1 LAGSNRKPPMGHASI
16 CARGILAA
24 MIFAGPHETA
34 FAFEEGSG
42 ATKPLPPSW
51 HEEAPAI
58 PRGFDLVAIDEKPP
72 KFADYTIASLIT
84 LATLWP
90 IETALAQAE
99 TPTFAQA
106 KPPTSVLPTTV
117 SKPKSK
123 SWPRPKQTALKPKE
137 KSSRVTA
144 DWWRGLFW
152 LRIR

>member
-1 LAGSNRKPPMGHASI
+1 MGHASI

-72 KFADYTIASLIT
+72 KFADYNDRKPNNVGSP
-84 LATLWP
+84 LANRNGSGPSRNTNVCSSK
-90 IETALAQAE
+90 TAHICSANNRE
-99 TPTFAQA
+99 QA
-106 KPPTSVLPTTV
+106 KEQVVAAT
-117 SKPKSK
+117 K
-123 SWPRPKQTALKPKE
+123 
-137 KSSRVTA
+137 A
-144 DWWRGLFW
+144 DCT
-152 LRIR
+152 

>member
-1 LAGSNRKPPMGHASI
+1 MEHASI
-16 CARGILAA
+16 WASGILAA
-24 MIFAGPHETA
+24 MIFAGPHGAA
-34 FAFEEGSG
+34 FALEEASG

-51 HEEAPAI
+51 HDEASAI
-58 PRGFDLVAIDEKPP
+58 PPGFDLVAIKEKPP

-90 IETALAQAE
+90 IETTLAQAE

-106 KPPTSVLPTTV
+106 KPSTSVLPTTV
-117 SKPKSK
+117 RKPTSK

-137 KSSRVTA
+137 KSSRVAA

>member
-16 CARGILAA
+16 WALGILAA
-24 MIFAGPHETA
+24 MIFAGPHGAA
-34 FAFEEGSG
+34 FALEEGSG
-42 ATKPLPPSW
+42 ATKPLPPRW
-51 HEEAPAI
+51 HDEAPAI
-58 PRGFDLVAIDEKPP
+58 PPGFDLVAIDEKQP
-72 KFADYTIASLIT
+72 KFADCTIASLIT

-106 KPPTSVLPTTV
+106 KPTTPVLPTTV
-117 SKPKSK
+117 GKPKSK
-123 SWPRPKQTALKPKE
+123 SWPRPKQTALSKE

>member
-1 LAGSNRKPPMGHASI
+1 MGHASI
-16 CARGILAA
+16 WALGILAA
-24 MIFAGPHETA
+24 MIFAGAHGAA
-34 FAFEEGSG
+34 FALEEGSG

-51 HEEAPAI
+51 HDEAPAI
-58 PRGFDLVAIDEKPP
+58 PPGFDLVAIDEKPP

-90 IETALAQAE
+90 IETTLAQAE

-106 KPPTSVLPTTV
+106 KPPASVLPTTV
-117 SKPKSK
+117 SKPKGK

-152 LRIR
+152 LPIR